1 MGKIKKNGALQ
12 RMKKDKNALPVS
24 ASVVTSHEFEGLA
37 GFEEIKSCTLLKLN
51 KYGKVKEEVWKDGK
65 IVKKVCIIYTVT

>member
-1 MGKIKKNGALQ
+1 MGKNKRNGALKPI
-12 RMKKDKNALPVS
+12 KKDSIVLPVS
-24 ASVVTSHEFEGLA
+24 TPVVTSHEFEGLA

-65 IVKKVCIIYTVT
+65 LVKKVSYVLFIL